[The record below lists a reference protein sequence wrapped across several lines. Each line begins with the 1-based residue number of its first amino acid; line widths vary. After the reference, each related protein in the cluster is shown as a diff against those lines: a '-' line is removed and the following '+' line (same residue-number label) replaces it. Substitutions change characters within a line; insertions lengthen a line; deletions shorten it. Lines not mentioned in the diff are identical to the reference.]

1 MWSRRCIYRWTCFS
15 THFVALHRC
24 ANRYHMTTTLRRRQ
38 IVKLLSSLRTLC
50 VYFCNFESLRVPHQN
65 RGIPTQHH
73 NHAVKSDEVKRRDT
87 LHSSSVLSASEVI
100 ITPVA
105 ACLKC
110 VGWGLLNLRRV
121 RKYIVDRTILGDN
134 NASAGLYRLVFSSV
148 SIDGPFSHPRRTVIS
163 QDLRLVKLT
172 CGGPT

>member
-1 MWSRRCIYRWTCFS
+1 M
-15 THFVALHRC
+15 
-24 ANRYHMTTTLRRRQ
+24 
-38 IVKLLSSLRTLC
+38 
-50 VYFCNFESLRVPHQN
+50 
-65 RGIPTQHH
+65 
-73 NHAVKSDEVKRRDT
+73 
-87 LHSSSVLSASEVI
+87 LSASEVI

-110 VGWGLLNLRRV
+110 VGWGVWGLLNLRRV

-134 NASAGLYRLVFSSV
+134 NASAALYRLVFSSV
-148 SIDGPFSHPRRTVIS
+148 SIDEPFSHPRRTVIS